1 MKMKNQKVVLTIES
15 DTRFPLGRLAIT
27 RAAMEAV
34 EITEAVAALARH
46 VVGDWGTVCQ
56 ENWELNNRALKHGGG
71 LLSTYCE
78 DQTVFWIITEW
89 DRSAT
94 TILLPSDNQDAKT
107 KLMMNR
113 PH

>member
-1 MKMKNQKVVLTIES
+1 MKMKNQKVVLAIES
-15 DTRFPLGRLAIT
+15 ETRFPIGCLAIT

-34 EITEAVAALARH
+34 ELIEAVDALARH

-56 ENWELNNRALKHGGG
+56 EDWELNNLALKNGGR
-71 LLSTYCE
+71 LLSTYRGE

-94 TILLPSDNQDAKT
+94 TILLPSDY
-107 KLMMNR
+107 
-113 PH
+113 